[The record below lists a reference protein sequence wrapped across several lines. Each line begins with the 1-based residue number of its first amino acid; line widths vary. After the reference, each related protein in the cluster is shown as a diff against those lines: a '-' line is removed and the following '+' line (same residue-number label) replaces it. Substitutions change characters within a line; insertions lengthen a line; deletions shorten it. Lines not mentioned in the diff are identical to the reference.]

1 MKPPVFHRMYGYNLN
16 LLPNPQLAVLEK
28 GVTHIDEARKKSGST
43 IGYPG
48 WGLIYHLLLSHLDR
62 KRTEVILETG
72 TNWGCTTIV
81 LAQALIDAGCAGRV
95 ITVVLEP
102 DNAKRA
108 KENLAAAGV
117 ADCVELYL
125 GDSRELLPKVLEN
138 ESGLRFAFL
147 DTSHL
152 YNDVTREVEVVLPKL
167 ADDAV
172 VIFDNTY
179 RIAEEQ
185 EDQRV
190 NGFLRNMQS
199 LFGGNLINLEYVS
212 WYTSKLGIWKKKPCL

>member
-95 ITVVLEP
+95 ITFELEP
-102 DNAKRA
+102 DNVQRA
-108 KENLAAAGV
+108 KDNLAAAGV
-117 ADCVELYL
+117 AERVELHL
-125 GDSRELLPKVLEN
+125 GDSRELLPQVLEN
-138 ESGLRFAFL
+138 VSGIRFAFL
-147 DTSHL
+147 DASHL
-152 YNDVTREVEVVLPKL
+152 YNDVTIEFEIVLPKL
-167 ADDAV
+167 AEDAL

-179 RIAEEQ
+179 RIAEAV
-185 EDQRV
+185 EDPRV
-190 NGFLRNMQS
+190 NGFLRGMQS
-199 LFGGNLINLEYVS
+199 KYGGNLINLEFVS
-212 WYTSKLGIWKKKPCL
+212 WYTPGLAVWQKQPCL